1 MKRDGTDPKVDGDEL
16 GTNVD
21 VDAGPKMEGAA
32 DEAGPKG
39 LAEDVPQ
46 KFEDPYG
53 VVVVGVPKPELLKVE
68 VLGPNRLV
76 DVEEV
81 KGLADDC
88 PRGGEGANG
97 LDGAA
102 SAPKPIA
109 PVD

>member
-1 MKRDGTDPKVDGDEL
+1 M
-16 GTNVD
+16 
-21 VDAGPKMEGAA
+21 
-32 DEAGPKG
+32 
-39 LAEDVPQ
+39 
-46 KFEDPYG
+46 
-53 VVVVGVPKPELLKVE
+53 VGVPKPELLKVE

-88 PRGGEGANG
+88 PRGCEGAKG

-102 SAPKPIA
+102 GAPKPIA